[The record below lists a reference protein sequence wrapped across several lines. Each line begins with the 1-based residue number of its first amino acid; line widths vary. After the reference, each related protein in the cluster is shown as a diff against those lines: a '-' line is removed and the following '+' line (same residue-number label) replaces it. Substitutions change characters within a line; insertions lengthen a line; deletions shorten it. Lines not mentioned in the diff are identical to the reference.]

1 MPDVKLLYFCIKE
14 IFERSLFTEE
24 IGMDFA
30 IVSSNKKKI
39 PTPKLL
45 VAAIIWFSVIEDKNR
60 PVDTNALDINY
71 NPKKFP
77 TIIPKLG
84 LVKKEIIKV

>member
-60 PVDTNALDINY
+60 PIDTNALDIKN
-71 NPKKFP
+71 NPKKFH